1 MSSRQAGKS
10 SPEVSRRADR
20 QAGDEQTNKQ
30 AGDEQTGTES
40 DVTAAFPRTTL
51 KLVPYKTRL
60 TSLSIIVF
68 FVIVQSI
75 KLHNIRNYTF
85 KHCFCFFLE
94 LGGSMRAF
102 DEKFPVTLILISID
116 GSTTHQ
122 PTNPP
127 IYLRGGAVTSGQS
140 ESPMF
145 RLN

>member
-1 MSSRQAGKS
+1 MSS
-10 SPEVSRRADR
+10 RADR
-20 QAGDEQTNKQ
+20 QAGDK
-30 AGDEQTGTES
+30 QTGTES

-60 TSLSIIVF
+60 TSLPIIVF

-75 KLHNIRNYTF
+75 TLLNIRNYTF

-116 GSTTHQ
+116 GAPTHQ
-122 PTNPP
+122 PTHPLTHQP
-127 IYLRGGAVTSGQS
+127 TGRGGYLRSKRVTAVPTK
-140 ESPMF
+140 
-145 RLN
+145 LIL

>member
-1 MSSRQAGKS
+1 MSSRQASRS
-10 SPEVSRRADR
+10 SPEVSSRADR
-20 QAGDEQTNKQ
+20 QAGN
-30 AGDEQTGTES
+30 EQTGTES

-60 TSLSIIVF
+60 TSLPIIVF

-75 KLHNIRNYTF
+75 KLLNIRNYTF

-94 LGGSMRAF
+94 LGMSMRAF

-116 GSTTHQ
+116 GMGAPHTH
-122 PTNPP
+122 P
-127 IYLRGGAVTSGQS
+127 RGGAVTSGQS
-140 ESPMF
+140 ESPLF